1 MATMHVLD
9 TDWTGRPRSIAASL
23 LLGNGQAA
31 LVDPGPAS
39 TLETLR
45 EKLRVHGLGVAD
57 LDAVLLTHIHLDHA
71 GTAGS
76 LVRENPRLAVYVHR
90 NGAAHMAD
98 PAKLLTSAGRLYGD
112 NLYRLFGD
120 FLAVPAENLRILDG
134 GEILALGGRKL
145 EVVCTPGHASHHV
158 SFMDATEGVA
168 FVGDT
173 TGMRIQVDGF
183 VLPVTPPP
191 DIDLEIW
198 EGSPRTLV
206 SPRTWLA
213 TSRSFESGCT
223 AGRIWLPNS
232 CGPAGRKR
240 RLFRR
245 SWPPY
250 ARKSKQRCP
259 MTKPHTT
266 SSTAGSSFPGWG

>member
-71 GTAGS
+71 GAAGS

-120 FLAVPAENLRILDG
+120 FLAVPAENPRSRLHAGARLTPRELYGCYGRG
-134 GEILALGGRKL
+134 GVRGRHNRDAH
-145 EVVCTPGHASHHV
+145 PG
-158 SFMDATEGVA
+158 
-168 FVGDT
+168 
-173 TGMRIQVDGF
+173 
-183 VLPVTPPP
+183 
-191 DIDLEIW
+191 
-198 EGSPRTLV
+198 
-206 SPRTWLA
+206 
-213 TSRSFESGCT
+213 
-223 AGRIWLPNS
+223 
-232 CGPAGRKR
+232 
-240 RLFRR
+240 
-245 SWPPY
+245 
-250 ARKSKQRCP
+250 
-259 MTKPHTT
+259 
-266 SSTAGSSFPGWG
+266 